1 MNPNWALRLLS
12 ANVPMERMV
21 AERERAKGMHACA
34 TNILHFQ
41 MRITIILGHLQNTLC
56 YENKTNCYCI
66 SDTDG
71 RSKDPLVALAGWL
84 GNKEKEGWLFPS
96 RAMSHFL
103 FVPFPHPLIYS
114 QAAGMS

>member
-12 ANVPMERMV
+12 VNIPMERMV
-21 AERERAKGMHACA
+21 AERGREQKAWYRDRRNQ
-34 TNILHFQ
+34 NILHFQ

-71 RSKDPLVALAGWL
+71 RAEDDDGCVGWL
-84 GNKEKEGWLFPS
+84 AWIFLEQIIRICQKS
-96 RAMSHFL
+96 SHSL
-103 FVPFPHPLIYS
+103 
-114 QAAGMS
+114 